1 MTTLFLNP
9 NSNEAITRTLLRQIS
24 AQGLD
29 PARYEVRRLK
39 GAPKIIGSAQ
49 DDALAVAQLENHF
62 QSLTSGF
69 SRLVM
74 MSSLDTGFE
83 AARRLGGIEVHGF
96 TRSVLAQHRR
106 LGQRLQAITF
116 DTSMTSLYEAL
127 FKAKEHEGVVKS
139 ITVLPL
145 APDDVMRGRQAVLD
159 FLRTVCRE
167 LAGASPAPI
176 FIVGAVGLELGELL
190 RQEGLTQVIDPVADL
205 VKYLQSME

>member
-1 MTTLFLNP
+1 MTTLFLNL
-9 NSNEAITRTLLRQIS
+9 NSNEAITRTLVRQIS

-29 PARYEVRRLK
+29 PASYEVRRLE
-39 GAPKIIGSAQ
+39 GAPQIIGSAQ
-49 DDALAVAQLENHF
+49 DDALAVAQLEKHF

-83 AARRLGGIEVHGF
+83 AARRLGGLEVHGF

-159 FLRTVCRE
+159 SLRTVCRE